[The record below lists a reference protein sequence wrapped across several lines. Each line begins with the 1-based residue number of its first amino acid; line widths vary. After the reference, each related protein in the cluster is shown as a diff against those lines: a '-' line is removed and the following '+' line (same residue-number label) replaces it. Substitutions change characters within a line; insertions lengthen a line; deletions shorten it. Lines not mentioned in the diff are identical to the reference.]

1 MSFRTLLASIGV
13 TATLAPLAVFGV
25 APAEAVIVDD
35 YASVR
40 QWLCSENGA
49 TVDVSWTNAYGG
61 EINRE
66 NTRLVEGKV
75 SQNGQVMCIY
85 QDIVV
90 GEYGE
95 SVWASVTDYNGGY
108 VSCTIFEDGVIV
120 AQASDDR
127 SRYGYSDAT
136 CG

>member
-1 MSFRTLLASIGV
+1 MSIRTLLASVGV
-13 TATLAPLAVFGV
+13 TATLAPLTLFGV
-25 APAEAVIVDD
+25 APAEAVLVDD

-49 TVDVSWTNAYGG
+49 AVDVSWTNAYGG
-61 EINRE
+61 EIKRS

-85 QDIVV
+85 QDAVV

-95 SVWASVTDYNGGY
+95 SIWASVTDRSGGY
-108 VSCTIFEDGVIV
+108 VSCTIFADGVIV
-120 AQASDDR
+120 AEASDDTP
-127 SRYGYSDAT
+127 YYSDAT